1 VKTAALL
8 EKAVQRIEAAEQ
20 LDGIASLVSK
30 AVRPVIRPGVI
41 EDTFSGTDLAHPVH
55 PMLVTVPIGAWALV
69 PVLDAMGER
78 TAARR
83 LTGGGC
89 VAALPTAAT
98 GASDWLSTQGAER
111 RVGIVHALLNYT
123 ALGVQLASWR
133 ARARGRQATGVALSL
148 VGAGVLTASGWL
160 GGHLTYAQGV
170 GVDTTVF
177 EKLPTEWTD
186 VAAEADLPSD
196 GGDPNGNPEAVTDVE
211 VNGVPIL
218 LARRGGRIVA
228 MADRCTH
235 RGGPLHEGEIRDGCV
250 VCPWHGSAFSL
261 DDGEVT
267 SGPATRPQ
275 PTLETRVSGG
285 RIEVRRTEQRTLRTN
300 PTGV

>member
-20 LDGIASLVSK
+20 LDGISSLLSK

-41 EDTFSGTDLAHPVH
+41 EDSLSGTGLAHPVH

-69 PVLDAMGER
+69 PFLDAMGET

-83 LTGGGC
+83 LTGVGC
-89 VAALPTAAT
+89 IAALPTAAS
-98 GASDWLSTQGAER
+98 GAADWLSTQGAER

-133 ARARGRQATGVALSL
+133 ARVRGRVGVGVALSL

-186 VAAEADLPSD
+186 VAAEAGLP
-196 GGDPNGNPEAVTDVE
+196 PEGSVAKADVD
-211 VNGVPIL
+211 GVPIL
-218 LARRGGRIVA
+218 LARRDGRIVA
-228 MADRCTH
+228 LAARCTH
-235 RGGPLHEGEIRDGCV
+235 RGGPLHEGEVRDGCV

-261 DDGEVT
+261 DDGAVA

-275 PTLETRVSGG
+275 PTLDTRITGG
-285 RIEVRRTEQRTLRTN
+285 RIEVRRAEERTLRTN